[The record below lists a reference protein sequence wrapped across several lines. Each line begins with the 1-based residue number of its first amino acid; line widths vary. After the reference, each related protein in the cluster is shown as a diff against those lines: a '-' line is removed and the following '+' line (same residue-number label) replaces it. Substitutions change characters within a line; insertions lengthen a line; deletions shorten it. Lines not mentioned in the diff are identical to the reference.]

1 MKKIVLVLLFLFYL
15 NSLSF
20 AKPVKLDPKKPDT
33 FIGTYDV
40 VFFYSKAPFNTFTSN
55 VDTCMDMKYGNYI
68 ECRQNFVKISYGRAQ
83 IRKNKNG
90 KYIFENAMQ
99 LNNKRI
105 YSTTPDEAYM
115 YTKYSPAHIKDG
127 VLNGDGL
134 ATGYT
139 GRNIVEE
146 INEPKVDFNFKLKNG
161 MLIGNVEVKDKCTKV
176 FGKKMNIKSI
186 NIIMHLKKVSDKADS
201 NFKYRYKP
209 VLKSDEDRK
218 IFASYLL
225 TPDKSLCEKNK

>member
-1 MKKIVLVLLFLFYL
+1 MKKIVLFLLFLFYL

-20 AKPVKLDPKKPDT
+20 AKPVKLDAKQPDS
-33 FIGTYDV
+33 FIGTYDI
-40 VFFYSKAPFNTFTSN
+40 VFFYSKAPFNTFTNN
-55 VDTCMDMKYGNYI
+55 VDTCINMKYGNHI

-105 YSTTPDEAYM
+105 YATTPDEVYM
-115 YTKYSPAHIKDG
+115 YTKYSPATITGG

-146 INEPKVDFNFKLKNG
+146 IKEPNVNFNFTAKNN
-161 MLIGNVEVKDKCTKV
+161 MLIGNILVKDKCTKV
-176 FGKKMNIKSI
+176 FGNKMNIKSI
-186 NIIMHLKKVSDKADS
+186 NIVMHLKKVSDRADS
-201 NFKYRYKP
+201 DFKYRYKP
-209 VLKSDEDRK
+209 VLLSDEDRK

-225 TPDKSLCEKNK
+225 TPDKSFCEKSR